1 MSQLPCSSVALLC
14 ICRCPHR
21 LRHSSQI
28 CRNAHAGPGIRR
40 FWNWTHRLRHS
51 TQINP
56 SYQNLP
62 SLCSESN
69 CSFWRARICCVCAVI
84 LCVGCL
90 LESLQ
95 PVQWIWTHPFQNA
108 GNERRFVTSDTRFAR
123 AGFALLESMQPVQG
137 SCSGALRILH
147 FMHGFCSASEMAN
160 VWARVLTYVKNCLMS
175 QLPCSFSFWWL
186 QECLRWWL
194 RMQIRFINTYEDT
207 DAEK

>member
-1 MSQLPCSSVALLC
+1 MSRLPCSSVALLC

-28 CRNAHAGPGIRR
+28 CRNAHAGPDIRR

-56 SYQNLP
+56 FYQNLP

-84 LCVGCL
+84 LCVGFL

-95 PVQWIWTHPFQNA
+95 PVQRIWTHPFQNA
-108 GNERRFVTSDTRFAR
+108 GNERSFVTSDTRFAR

-137 SCSGALRILH
+137 SCSDALRILH
-147 FMHGFCSASEMAN
+147 FMHGFCSAS
-160 VWARVLTYVKNCLMS
+160 KKG
-175 QLPCSFSFWWL
+175 
-186 QECLRWWL
+186 ECLGSRAHL
-194 RMQIRFINTYEDT
+194 C
-207 DAEK
+207 

>member
-1 MSQLPCSSVALLC
+1 MPPPPETFDTNLQKWAREP
-14 ICRCPHR
+14 
-21 LRHSSQI
+21 RHSSFLKLDPPPETFDTNQ
-28 CRNAHAGPGIRR
+28 P
-40 FWNWTHRLRHS
+40 F
-51 TQINP
+51 
-56 SYQNLP
+56 YQNLP

-84 LCVGCL
+84 LCVGFM

-147 FMHGFCSASEMAN
+147 FMHGFCSASKMAD
-160 VWARVLTYVKNCLMS
+160 VWARVLTYVKTCLMS

-186 QECLRWWL
+186 QECLRRWL

-207 DAEK
+207 DAEKWHTS